1 MDTFI
6 FREILLTTILPI
18 ASRYETQKYNSKEE
32 FDYKRRIAISKK
44 RSGFRLNP
52 ESVNDNPWI
61 PGSPPDYLFSSGK
74 PATKDRRRFV
84 GSIEFPRHQSPS
96 GSTFEASWKSLPP
109 ATSFPYACPP
119 RSFEKPTTTSAN
131 SKLDDSSCRIMA
143 ANYRRIDPMN

>member
-84 GSIEFPRHQSPS
+84 GSIEFPCHQSPS
-96 GSTFEASWKSLPP
+96 GSTFEASWKSP
-109 ATSFPYACPP
+109 PP
-119 RSFEKPTTTSAN
+119 RNFISLRLSPSLFRETNHVGQLET
-131 SKLDDSSCRIMA
+131 
-143 ANYRRIDPMN
+143 RRLILPHNGG